1 MQDADSDLSTRRV
14 SMNGYLAMST
24 YPDVRRSFNGYI
36 SRRSGTAPLDPNLGQ
51 DTIFVY
57 VHSTRVVG
65 ITSADGSDGDPKQVI
80 GVFGVVMPA
89 PTLPDLV
96 RKKIVAQKNVL
107 TQ

>member
-1 MQDADSDLSTRRV
+1 
-14 SMNGYLAMST
+14 MNEYLAMST

-36 SRRSGTAPLDPNLGQ
+36 SRRSGSAPLDPNLGQ
-51 DTIFVY
+51 NTIFVY

-65 ITSADGSDGDPKQVI
+65 ITSADRSDGDPTQVI

-89 PTLPDLV
+89 PTSPDLV
-96 RKKIVAQKNVL
+96 RQKIVVETNAL